1 MFSIFS
7 KNELSLKYSKE
18 SNIIVSS
25 HTFKMYCEPFIQG
38 HAQGN
43 TVFITVSYGVILY
56 YSSYGFYYLLLE
68 SQAYFLNKTRICQIH
83 YLSLCANYNVHFKI
97 IGYQASMS
105 FN

>member
-43 TVFITVSYGVILY
+43 TVFITVSIQWCDSLLFFIWIL
-56 YSSYGFYYLLLE
+56 
-68 SQAYFLNKTRICQIH
+68 
-83 YLSLCANYNVHFKI
+83 LSF
-97 IGYQASMS
+97 IGKSGIFSKQ
-105 FN
+105 NP